1 MIKDGVVENVSL
13 WDGDTNKWQPPE
25 GITCIP
31 APDEIGI
38 GWTWDGVNW
47 VAPVI
52 IDNNTLPRPPEEQL
66 A

>member
-1 MIKDGVVENVSL
+1 MIKNGVVENVSL

-38 GWTWDGVNW
+38 GWTWDESNW
-47 VAPVI
+47 TAPVI
-52 IDNNTLPRPPEEQL
+52 PEPPAEETP

>member
-1 MIKDGVVENVSL
+1 MIRDGVVDNVSL

-38 GWTWDGVNW
+38 GFPNFATIKSSFCSLYKPNV
-47 VAPVI
+47 V
-52 IDNNTLPRPPEEQL
+52 T
-66 A
+66 

>member
-1 MIKDGVVENVSL
+1 MVKNGVVENVSL

-38 GWTWDGVNW
+38 GWTWDGANW
-47 VAPVI
+47 TAPVI
-52 IDNNTLPRPPEEQL
+52 PEPSV
-66 A
+66 